1 VAYPFDSRIYMLY
14 SWAREETL
22 NSFQYA
28 KIVRTTIC
36 KPTISLIGV
45 AGQATIAKE
54 KKSPSEPI

>member
-1 VAYPFDSRIYMLY
+1 MLY

-45 AGQATIAKE
+45 AGHATIAKE
-54 KKSPSEPI
+54 KKIAF